1 MKLEPTVFLIIAIVL
16 IPLVLGYVANMVIG
30 QGKGFQM
37 WELWIAGLVGSFVGA
52 FLVNTLRS
60 VDLLE
65 LSLWSVVGLF
75 VGAIIVLAVWGWVR
89 IRILKSKT
97 PG

>member
-1 MKLEPTVFLIIAIVL
+1 VFFIIAVVL

-30 QGKGFQM
+30 QGKDFQT
-37 WELWIAGLVGSFVGA
+37 WELYVAGLVGSFVGA
-52 FLVNTLRS
+52 FLVNLLRS

-65 LSLWSVVGLF
+65 LSIWSVVGLF
-75 VGAIIVLAVWGWVR
+75 VGAIIVLAVWGWLRVAV
-89 IRILKSKT
+89 LKSKS

>member
-1 MKLEPTVFLIIAIVL
+1 VFFVIALVL
-16 IPLVLGYVANMVIG
+16 IPLVLGYVANLVVGKNKNFQAWETFVAGFIG
-30 QGKGFQM
+30 
-37 WELWIAGLVGSFVGA
+37 AFVGA

-60 VDLLE
+60 VGLLE

-75 VGAIIVLAVWGWVR
+75 VGAIIVLAVWGWLRVKV
-89 IRILKSKT
+89 LKSKT

>member
-1 MKLEPTVFLIIAIVL
+1 MFFIIAVVL
-16 IPLVLGYVANMVIG
+16 IPLVLGYVANMVVG
-30 QGKGFQM
+30 KGKGFEA
-37 WELWIAGLVGSFVGA
+37 WELYVAGLVGSFVGA
-52 FLVNTLRS
+52 FLVNLLRS

-75 VGAIIVLAVWGWVR
+75 VGAIIVLAVWGWLRARV
-89 IRILKSKT
+89 LKSGR